1 MIANRILSLPS
12 DFSVLD
18 IALCACGAPFA
29 LYYSSSPFEMLL
41 LEEKGEISRRL
52 KLSFMCNLEEIQPP
66 ITSKKELRIL
76 SGIFLSAEE
85 PKGEPSSLSYVETA
99 LRYASSGLFIC
110 FYPCNPSEVKESKH
124 ELEKAASSRTQGST
138 SQVGTGIGRGISLR
152 SENYHGSWESSAE
165 LALLSIINEILSENF
180 QGYKFSIITEN
191 GEGGEPICRNI
202 MSNLFLLSDMR
213 FTAEAPDIILSER
226 LHRKS
231 ALISMK
237 KLTTVAFI
245 PTWVER
251 RDEMRH
257 YVPKQSGDIMLGLL
271 DIPGVSSPIFIDHR
285 VLNLGTIISGLP
297 GTGKTTA
304 AMNIMGNLKQKHDIP
319 LIIISPTK
327 EWTSFALSKKIKT
340 INMGHPRERISLFRC
355 SSPDSRERF
364 YEDICMLMASALK
377 AGPYRS
383 PLEKCL
389 LRGTRVAYSESLNPD
404 PWNLYMEIE
413 KAIETAHANATRS
426 AVRYTKHGENIRASL
441 ELLRHLIS
449 NEKFAF
455 DDGSSIRDALDSSI
469 VFDLSECSNMLK
481 PLMYALILNQV
492 YSAVADLD
500 ECGDNELRMMICIEE
515 AQLIFRE
522 GEDSAATEDLM
533 QRIQDFR
540 KKGVGLMLITH
551 NTTDIDVGIR
561 RLCQTKLYFR
571 QSPETAENASAD
583 LLFTHA
589 EEEKVRVMLKELS
602 QGVFALSYIES
613 SEKGKNPKR
622 SLICRLGARDVEIA
636 PPKRTSYAPIKRNA
650 TKIRINIS
658 NAEKAVAGDGQYLE
672 IIHLNH
678 KFGSWPICN
687 EISVFLPVDG
697 KEYDVA
703 FHLGRKKEIVKR
715 KIIGGVENMI
725 EI

>member
-12 DFSVLD
+12 EFTVLD

-41 LEEKGEISRRL
+41 LEEDGAISRRL
-52 KLSFMCNLEEIQPP
+52 KLSFTCDMEEAQPP
-66 ITSKKELRIL
+66 SISGKELRIL
-76 SGIFLSAEE
+76 SGIFLNSEDHKE
-85 PKGEPSSLSYVETA
+85 EPSSLSYIETA
-99 LRYASSGLFIC
+99 LRYASSYLFIC
-110 FYPCNPSEVKESKH
+110 FYPCDPSEVKESKH

-138 SQVGTGIGRGISLR
+138 NQISSGIGRGISLR

-180 QGYKFSIITEN
+180 QGYKFSIITES
-191 GEGGEPICRNI
+191 GEGGDSICRNI
-202 MSNLFLLSDMR
+202 MSNLFLLSDIK
-213 FTAEAPDIILSER
+213 FIAGAPHEILSGR
-226 LHRKS
+226 LHSKS
-231 ALISMK
+231 ALISIK
-237 KLTTVAFI
+237 RITTMAFI
-245 PTWVER
+245 PAWVER

-257 YVPKQSGDIMLGLL
+257 YMPKQSGDIMLGLL
-271 DIPGVSSPIFIDHR
+271 DIPGTSSPVSIDHR
-285 VLNLGTIISGLP
+285 ILNLGTIISGLP

-304 AMNIMGNLKQKHDIP
+304 AMNIISKLEQKRDIP
-319 LIIISPTK
+319 SIIISPTK
-327 EWTSFALSKKIKT
+327 EWTSFALNKKIKS
-340 INMGHPRERISLFRC
+340 INMGHPKEKISLFRC
-355 SSPDSRERF
+355 ASSDSRERF
-364 YEDICMLMASALK
+364 YEDICMLIASALK
-377 AGPYRS
+377 AGPYRG

-389 LRGTRVAYSESLNPD
+389 LRGARAAYSESLNPD
-404 PWNLYMEIE
+404 PWSLYMEIE

-426 AVRYTKHGENIRASL
+426 AVKYTKHGENIRASL
-441 ELLRHLIS
+441 ELLRHLLS
-449 NEKFAF
+449 NERFAF
-455 DDGSSIRDALDSSI
+455 NDGGSIRDALSSSV

-571 QSPETAENASAD
+571 QSPETSENASAD
-583 LLFTHA
+583 LLFTPE
-589 EEEKVRVMLKELS
+589 EEEKARAILKELS
-602 QGVFALSYIES
+602 QGVFALSYIEPS
-613 SEKGKNPKR
+613 DKGKNPKR
-622 SLICRLGARDVEIA
+622 SLICRLGARDVELGSPERA
-636 PPKRTSYAPIKRNA
+636 SYAQSKRNA
-650 TKIRINIS
+650 TKILINIS
-658 NAEKAVAGDGQYLE
+658 NTEKTAAGDNQYME

-678 KFGSWPICN
+678 KFGSWPISN
-687 EISVFLPVDG
+687 EISVFLPVDC
-697 KEYDVA
+697 KEYDIL
-703 FHLGRKKEIVKR
+703 FHLGRKKEILKR
-715 KIIGGVENMI
+715 KIIGGVENTI